1 MGAIATSKAEVSV
14 NEQLAEELHKSV
26 TKKFKRRKVFARVT
40 ENIWAPCLDETESL
54 SPKNENL
61 EHLLCLIDVF
71 NKYAWVIP
79 FKDEVSKVVL
89 NVFIEIVNKSN
100 RKPNRLWVNQG
111 REFYSKL
118 MRNG

>member
-1 MGAIATSKAEVSV
+1 MGATATSKTEVSV

-26 TKKFKRRKVFARVT
+26 TKKFKRKKVFARVT